1 LKYVQRQHTGVER
14 KHLEYAATF
23 SLAMLAG
30 SLSYF
35 MSLEQPATFGVLL
48 FVPLLFGFTAY
59 SSRDSFRR
67 ASLLAFVSLIFAPLK
82 PGMAL
87 VAVAVSLG
95 NPLVSLFAGGA
106 NFKDF
111 YGSVTVPM
119 LLVAA
124 VLGAGSFVA
133 FQESPELAE
142 PLENRTVGIVS
153 DQATAAVEDA
163 GLLEQQSRT
172 IRSVISQSSK
182 ASVAATRR
190 IVLNSTG
197 NDLSLEDRRRLEAA
211 FGRAREEVP
220 EQVSGRAANLTE
232 QVNLSSR
239 IRGSTERVVKDRPAV
254 LSAGLGALTY
264 ALHPLIGLLTA
275 FSASLV
281 RALDPEDS

>member
-1 LKYVQRQHTGVER
+1 VER
-14 KHLEYAATF
+14 KHLEYAVTF

-67 ASLLAFVSLIFAPLK
+67 ASLLASVSLIFAPLK

-95 NPLVSLFAGGA
+95 NPLVSLFAGGVK
-106 NFKDF
+106 FKDF

-133 FQESPELAE
+133 FQERPELAE
-142 PLENRTVGIVS
+142 PLENRTVDLVS
-153 DQATAAVEDA
+153 DQATAAIEDA
-163 GLLEQQSRT
+163 GLLKQQSNT
-172 IRSVISQSSK
+172 IQSVVSQSST

-190 IVLNSTG
+190 LVLNSTG
-197 NDLSLEDRRRLEAA
+197 DDLSPGERRRLEAA
-211 FGRAREEVP
+211 FGRARQEVP
-220 EQVSGRAANLTE
+220 EQVSERAANLTE
-232 QVNLSSR
+232 QADLSSR
-239 IRGSTERVVKDRPAV
+239 IRGSTERLVRDRPAV
-254 LSAGLGALTY
+254 LASGIGSLTY
-264 ALHPLIGLLTA
+264 ALHPFIGLLTA
-275 FSASLV
+275 FFASLF
-281 RALDPEDS
+281 RALAPEDY